1 MYEKSSLK
9 SGKMGAKSIKSQMNK
24 EWDKIDGKKNRN
36 ISPETANTS
45 QHRKTTENTIE
56 I

>member
-1 MYEKSSLK
+1 
-9 SGKMGAKSIKSQMNK
+9 MGAKCIKSQMNK
-24 EWDKIDGKKNRN
+24 EWEKIDGKKNRN